1 MQTKQSYLIDLIKSN
16 TRISGPELDELKAL
30 VERYPFYHLARVALL
45 RELFLL
51 RDSQYNVELRRA
63 SLYLPS
69 RTTVFNMLEQERMRP
84 KKDDE
89 VSALSGATL
98 MRKPNP
104 RLNSDSEV
112 NSDDRMINLVTTF
125 LDSVAS
131 QDAASPAPLHKGRIS
146 ASVDYIGYMMEEEQ
160 ERQAQLRAEENAA
173 KADSPAQE
181 TAVESVVPTPAD
193 TTPQS
198 EEDEPVTKDRL
209 TLFIEQHGDKRIR
222 LKEKSDNELQKPSLD
237 VNNSHQEG
245 AFTETLAK
253 IYIKQGK
260 FERAIEIIRD
270 LRLKYPKKNRY
281 FADQIRFLEKIIA
294 NNQAAKTKK

>member
-1 MQTKQSYLIDLIKSN
+1 MQTKQSYLIGLIKCN
-16 TRISGPELDELKAL
+16 TRISRTELDELKAL

-69 RTTVFNMLEQERMRP
+69 RATVFNMLEHDRMRP
-84 KKDDE
+84 KSADE
-89 VSALSGATL
+89 TSALSGATL
-98 MRKPNP
+98 SRKPNP
-104 RLNSDSEV
+104 RLNSDSES

-125 LDSVAS
+125 LDNVAS
-131 QDAASPAPLHKGRIS
+131 QDASSPAPLHKGRIS

-173 KADSPAQE
+173 KADSAVEKAP
-181 TAVESVVPTPAD
+181 VESVASTPTATPENEENEPA
-193 TTPQS
+193 Q
-198 EEDEPVTKDRL
+198 KDRL